1 MAAAGG
7 PRRDEGGSG
16 MIDANAAA
24 ICADL
29 LYREGLY
36 LDRQDWDSWL
46 ALYAEDAVFWIPAW
60 LDEHRPTSDPDREVS
75 LIYHPS
81 RIGLEERIMRI
92 RTRKSVTAL
101 PLPRTVHM
109 VTNILPAQMTE
120 DSIEVTASWTVH
132 DFDPRVSKQHMYF
145 GRYEHTLRREANGAW
160 RIVRKKV
167 LLTNDMIPTALDFY
181 SV

>member
-1 MAAAGG
+1 MTDVTVAAV
-7 PRRDEGGSG
+7 
-16 MIDANAAA
+16 
-24 ICADL
+24 CADL

-46 ALYAEDAVFWIPAW
+46 ALYADDAVFWIPAW

-81 RIGLEERIMRI
+81 RVGLEERVMRI

-109 VTNILPAQMTE
+109 VTNILPMTVRDE
-120 DSIEVTASWTVH
+120 SIEVTSSWTVH
-132 DFDPRVSKQHMYF
+132 EFDPRVSRAHTHV
-145 GRYEHTLRREANGAW
+145 GRYEHTIRREPDGAW
-160 RIVRKKV
+160 RIARKKV

>member
-1 MAAAGG
+1 
-7 PRRDEGGSG
+7 
-16 MIDANAAA
+16 MIDTAAAA

-36 LDRQDWDSWL
+36 LDRQDWDAWL
-46 ALYAEDAVFWIPAW
+46 ALYTEDAVFWIPAW
-60 LDEHRPTSDPDREVS
+60 TDEHRTTSDPDREIS

-92 RTRKSVTAL
+92 RTRKSVTAM

-109 VTNILPAQMTE
+109 VCNILPMQVAETM
-120 DSIEVTASWTVH
+120 IEATSSWTVH
-132 DFDPRVSKQHMYF
+132 DFDPRVSRQHMYF
-145 GRYEHTLRREANGAW
+145 GRYEHSFRREDDGTW
-160 RIVRKKV
+160 RIARKKV

>member
-1 MAAAGG
+1 MTDVTAAAV
-7 PRRDEGGSG
+7 
-16 MIDANAAA
+16 
-24 ICADL
+24 CADL

-46 ALYAEDAVFWIPAW
+46 ALYAEDAVFWVPAW
-60 LDEHRPTSDPDREVS
+60 LDEHRPTSDPDREIS

-81 RIGLEERIMRI
+81 RVGLEERIMRI

-109 VTNILPAQMTE
+109 VTNILPMAVT
-120 DSIEVTASWTVH
+120 DGGIEVTSSWMVH
-132 DFDPRVSKQHMYF
+132 EFDPRVSRAHMYV
-145 GRYEHTLRREANGAW
+145 GRYEHTLRREPDGAW
-160 RIVRKKV
+160 RIARKKV